1 MHWPC
6 GWEGYAGTQVL
17 PRPAF
22 NKTPRSAG
30 IGWIDGFGFLWLR
43 SPCQK
48 DEVDMSDKIED
59 ATTKKETKMKK
70 HECKRF
76 KTAVKRGGVRMLV
89 KCRECGKKVSL
100 VPIAG
105 PINRLP

>member
-1 MHWPC
+1 MPN
-6 GWEGYAGTQVL
+6 AKL
-17 PRPAF
+17 S
-22 NKTPRSAG
+22 RSVA